1 MRRAPPFT
9 MSTAERSRNRDARF
23 RPESHEEKGVNFLTK
38 TVGREMKP
46 SCELVLQKEDYQTE
60 TSKRMAVNI
69 MDFNLSEEHHLI
81 RASVRELYFEKY
93 VEPIAEMTDAE
104 AKFPADT
111 IKKLVEQDFLGI
123 PLPSGIWRRRGGS
136 PELHHRSGRNIQG
149 HARRQVSRLR
159 VEIPPSLVFQFLSLE
174 PKNRSKDSWF
184 PFARAKYSA
193 PLP

>member
-1 MRRAPPFT
+1 MRRAPPFA

-81 RASVRELYFEKY
+81 RAKVWEFCEKY

-123 PLPSGIWRRRGGS
+123 AYPQEYGGEGADS
-136 PELHHRSGRNIQG
+136 YDIIVLEEISRSCAATG
-149 HARRQVSRLR
+149 ARLR
-159 VEIPPSLVFQFLSLE
+159 VIPSSLVFQFLSLE
-174 PKNRSKDSWF
+174 PKNRNKTWS
-184 PFARAKYSA
+184 
-193 PLP
+193 PLRGEIRRLP